1 MARNLVLWIVI
12 ALVLMLVF
20 QNFTPRHGA
29 ARPLDYSDFVAEVK
43 SGRVAKVTMDGP
55 SMEVELHDGSRLFT
69 YSPESDNGPLIG
81 TLLENSVRIEA
92 QPPDRQGLLPLQPA
106 PERHCCVLLLPIPGF
121 CVHDSWHL

>member
-20 QNFTPRHGA
+20 QNFTPRHGT
-29 ARPLDYSDFVAEVK
+29 ARGADYSDFVTEVK

-55 SMEVELHDGSRLFT
+55 SIEFELHDGSRLFT

-81 TLLENSVRIEA
+81 TLLDNNVRIEGYNDTDKPVKEVKIGPH
-92 QPPDRQGLLPLQPA
+92 QWECL
-106 PERHCCVLLLPIPGF
+106 
-121 CVHDSWHL
+121 S